1 MSEDLKKGLLREVV
15 LHNPLLFYRAL
26 RKPNPSSKPII
37 PFLHQAQPLYHAMIT
52 RPVRMLI
59 ADEIGLGKT
68 LEAIAIARYLQLKG
82 EVKRIL
88 VLVPKILREQWKL
101 EVERAGGRA
110 NVIESGLK
118 IERGLRN
125 TEGKFTIVSID
136 LAKREEHRDKFLN
149 ESWDLLIVDEAHN
162 VTPNTQRYDFVKTLI
177 TAKADYLNVILLS
190 ATPHRGDPCDY
201 IKRLLLLDH
210 TLADDCRKLDSLSRA
225 FYSKTHNTLVF
236 RRTKKVVNE
245 LEGRDVFPNCSFE
258 AVVVDVTPEE
268 RAFLESLD
276 GTLYE
281 MVKNVRENSPI
292 ALLAVLLRKRASSS
306 YHAAIKTLSRIVETA
321 NLPEGVKANENV
333 QRHIQRLFGLGYEEL
348 EIEEYN
354 DVDDAIDKIVK
365 EYAPYLDRSQINT
378 FRNLLQLAGR
388 IGSTDSKVSAVA
400 KLIKNHIKKGEK
412 VIVFTEFKDTL
423 FYLKDRLFYELNGA
437 VKREE
442 IAVLYG
448 GMKSTEIEEQMQKFE
463 KRRKLLIATDVASEG
478 LNLQVASVVINYE
491 APWTP
496 IKLEQR
502 IGRVWRLSQTRDTTA
517 YTVFLDT
524 SMDLHV
530 LENLYERIM
539 NIAEAV
545 GATPIVGKRVLRA
558 KDITELWKE
567 PEDGNGS
574 SEKVISEYDLVFASI
589 RHELGR
595 YSGAIARTIYTL
607 KRELETKNILPAWS
621 PNKIKEEL
629 RNILR
634 DSEFDRKRLDSIL
647 KDYVLRILGAKS
659 ESSVSNLLYGVIT
672 SNYHLT
678 PIKIGV
684 KSDKPLSERVYRLIL
699 SGKSTDRE
707 IHSYPVLIRR
717 EDGKIRE
724 LWGVD
729 LIGYLKEVLSK
740 EFIILGEAEVNR
752 RDHGRLMRIA
762 REKLY
767 PLRSDYESYD
777 KFLLRKSLKK
787 EKLFEDTV
795 VKYDILLEIVHLPP
809 EEFEKEKIKTRIP
822 EGILDRLGIEENELA
837 IPSEEELIQS
847 QRNFLPTES
856 IIEAEK
862 KAMEIV
868 MKIEREY
875 LLQKYGED
883 NEGELWKV
891 EDVSLHSHYDV
902 EVQDLGEGITKFI
915 EVKGHLPLIFHA
927 ELTTMEREFAETHP
941 DEYWVYIVANLRKR
955 PLMLKIHRPFSQRYR
970 AYLVIFDASGMV
982 KRELDVTNKLELE
995 TIIKERSLI
1004 RVKLKLD

>member
-1 MSEDLKKGLLREVV
+1 MSEDLKRGLLREVV

-37 PFLHQAQPLYHAMIT
+37 PFLHQAHPLYHAMIT

-68 LEAIAIARYLQLKG
+68 LEAIAISRYLQLKG

-110 NVIESGLK
+110 NVIESGSE
-118 IERGLRN
+118 IERKLRN

-136 LAKREEHRDKFLN
+136 LAKREEHRAKFLN

-210 TLADDCRKLDSLSRA
+210 TLVDDCRTLDSLSRA

-245 LEGRDVFPNCSFE
+245 LEGRDVFQNCSFE

-276 GTLYE
+276 STLYE

-306 YHAAIKTLSRIVETA
+306 YHAAIKTLSRIVETV
-321 NLPEGVKANENV
+321 NLPKGVKASENV
-333 QRHIQRLFGLGYEEL
+333 QKHIQRLFGLGYEEL

-354 DVDDAIDKIVK
+354 DVDDAIDKIIR
-365 EYAPYLDRSQINT
+365 EYRQYIDDNQKNALER
-378 FRNLLQLAGR
+378 LLRLAGK
-388 IGSTDSKVSAVA
+388 IGPLDSKVSAVA
-400 KLIKNHIKKGEK
+400 KLIKNHIEKGEK

-423 FYLKDRLFYELNGA
+423 FYLKDRLLKELKGA
-437 VKREE
+437 VKEE
-442 IAVLYG
+442 EVAVLYG

-463 KRRKLLIATDVASEG
+463 RKGKLLIATDVASEG

-558 KDITELWKE
+558 KDITKLWKE
-567 PEDGNGS
+567 PEDGSGS
-574 SEKVISEYDLVFASI
+574 SEKVVSEYELVFASI
-589 RHELGR
+589 KHELGR

-607 KRELETKNILPAWS
+607 KKELETKNILPAWS
-621 PNKIKEEL
+621 PDKIKDEL
-629 RNILR
+629 KNILR
-634 DSEFDRKRLDSIL
+634 DSEFDQERVDSIL
-647 KDYVLRILGAKS
+647 KQYVLQLLGAKS
-659 ESSVSNLLYGVIT
+659 ESSVPNILFGVLS
-672 SNYHLT
+672 SNYPLK
-678 PIKIGV
+678 PLKIGI
-684 KSDKPLSERVYRLIL
+684 KSDKAITERVYRLALLKKNTNRELHRYPIL
-699 SGKSTDRE
+699 LRRDENE
-707 IHSYPVLIRR
+707 IQ
-717 EDGKIRE
+717 E

-729 LIGYLKEVLSK
+729 LIQYLTEVLSK
-740 EFIILGEAEVNR
+740 EFIVLGEAEINR
-752 RDHGRLMRIA
+752 RDHGRLMRIGQD
-762 REKLY
+762 KLY
-767 PLRSDYESYD
+767 SLRGDYESYD
-777 KFLLRKSLKK
+777 KFLLRKSLKS

-795 VKYDILLEIVHLPP
+795 VTYDILLEIVHLPP
-809 EEFEKEKIKTRIP
+809 REFEKAKLKARIP
-822 EGILDRLGIEENELA
+822 AGILDRLGIDEEELA

-862 KAMEIV
+862 RAMEIV
-868 MKIEREY
+868 MKLERER
-875 LLQKYGED
+875 LIEKYGPES
-883 NEGELWKV
+883 EGELWNV
-891 EDVSLHSHYDV
+891 EDVSLFSHYDIKV
-902 EVQDLGEGITKFI
+902 EDMEERTQKFI
-915 EVKGHLPLIFHA
+915 EVKGHLPFILLA
-927 ELTTMEREFAETHP
+927 ELTTKEKEFAESHP
-941 DEYWVYIVANLRKR
+941 DEYWVYIVANLKKK
-955 PLMLKIHRPFSQRYR
+955 PILLKIHRPFSSNYR
-970 AYLVIFDASGMV
+970 VYATVFDENRSVV
-982 KRELDVTNKLELE
+982 KEVDITKKVNLE
-995 TIIKERSLI
+995 TIVRERSLI
-1004 RVKLKLD
+1004 KVRFTR